1 MVHRPSQRALPA
13 TASPA
18 ARSCSVLASIGVVG
32 DFWALA
38 VVRSAAFGA
47 RRYGDFLREL
57 GIASNVL
64 ADRLARLTDAGVL
77 EQVAYQHRPTRHE
90 YVLTDA
96 GRELVPVLIALKNWG
111 DRHLQ
116 PDGPLTRVQHRGCT
130 QAVEVVLQCP
140 DCDQALIPTDLETV
154 PLDAEESA

>member
-1 MVHRPSQRALPA
+1 MPA

-18 ARSCSVLASIGVVG
+18 AQACSVLASVGVLG
-32 DFWALA
+32 DFWTLA

-47 RRYGDFLREL
+47 RRYGEFQQEL

-77 EQVAYQHRPTRHE
+77 EQVPYQHRPTR
-90 YVLTDA
+90 YDYLLTAA
-96 GRELVPVLIALKNWG
+96 GLELVPVLIALKNWG

-116 PDGPLTRVQHRGCT
+116 PEGPLTRLQHHGCT
-130 QAVEVVLQCP
+130 GAVELLLRCP
-140 DCDQALIPTDLETV
+140 DCQQSLGPLDVETV
-154 PLDAEESA
+154 PI